1 MDIKKSLRLAVD
13 SGKVEFGVNSAKKLI
28 AGGEAKLVVIS
39 SDCPLN
45 TREEIER
52 NAKLAKIIVHSIDE
66 KAVLL
71 GSTCGKP
78 YPTSVLTV
86 VDAGNSDI
94 LEVIKK

>member
-13 SGKVEFGVNSAKKLI
+13 SGKVEFGVNQAKKLI
-28 AGGEAKLVVIS
+28 ANGEAKLVVLSI
-39 SDCPLN
+39 DCPAATKN
-45 TREEIER
+45 EITRD
-52 NAKLAKIIVHSIDE
+52 AKLAKIPVQISDE

-78 YPTSVLTV
+78 YPTSVLSVLDVGT
-86 VDAGNSDI
+86 SDI